1 MMQGRNGTIIE
12 VEEEALGLL
21 VPGDDEFVFH
31 AVHPAVQRLHGQ
43 RFRDGTSARR
53 EAMKA
58 FRSAA

>member
-1 MMQGRNGTIIE
+1 MNAQTGVIIE
-12 VEEEALGLL
+12 IDEEALGLL
-21 VPGDDEFVFH
+21 VVMEEELVFH

-43 RFRDGTSARR
+43 RFHDGVAARR